1 MFMCRWMNG
10 DVSFVSART
19 KEDAIVMLDEWDNA
33 EGAEISQIRDFMVD
47 FRLNDE
53 GDLELAEFGESCRER
68 FSRRRTLVCS
78 RRSLAAP
85 VTPSGGTTAEG
96 KAMVRKAV
104 EEERM
109 RPLKPTRLPQP
120 ATEAART
127 LQKKMGAAR
136 FVCGRRLSFKDSAK
150 REWVKLDLSN
160 SVSG

>member
-1 MFMCRWMNG
+1 MNG

-53 GDLELAEFGESCRER
+53 GDLELTEFGESCRDTILKNVYPRLLEAMM
-68 FSRRRTLVCS
+68 
-78 RRSLAAP
+78 AAP

-96 KAMVRKAV
+96 KAMVLKAV
-104 EEERM
+104 EEERT
-109 RPLKPTRLPQP
+109 RRLKPTRSPQP

-127 LQKKMGAAR
+127 LQEKMGA
-136 FVCGRRLSFKDSAK
+136 SAAYANRAVEEMSTNILERAPDTSRK
-150 REWVKLDLSN
+150 Q
-160 SVSG
+160 